1 MTIRPVVSSL
11 RGAGAPPALP
21 RRFPRLFWPELD
33 TASFYPHPAFLCD
46 LRALSG

>member
-21 RRFPRLFWPELD
+21 RRFPRLFWLELD
-33 TASFYPHPAFLCD
+33 TASFYPRPAFLCD